1 MRLIFFLQFFSV
13 KSPFFTDP
21 PRQTT
26 PMHPAD
32 PRTLGATLTEGG
44 CNFAIWSNAADAVE
58 LCLFNEVNGKLVETR
73 FALSHRNGPIWH
85 GYLAGVRAGQ
95 RYGYRIYG
103 PWQPEYGTRFNAAK
117 LLIDP
122 YTHHLDGEVQYVPEI
137 YSHVTED
144 GSGAGDTNVR
154 DDRDSAGFVPYSVVT
169 DHPTREIHR
178 PLTSWTSTVIYEAH
192 VQGLTAKNT
201 RIPENERGTYKALG
215 HESTIAHLQHLGVT
229 ALELLPIHSY
239 VTEPAIW
246 HRGRKNHW
254 GYNAIAFS
262 APHAEYASTDDPVTE
277 LQWSVDRL
285 HEAGIEVYLDVVY
298 NHTAEGGVGGP
309 TLSFKGIDNK
319 AWYRQDNNG
328 HYVDVTGCGNT
339 LAASNPHAVR
349 HIIDSLRWWVEVVG
363 VDGFRFDLAT
373 ALYTSNSAFNSSL
386 MSAIEADSVLRNFKM
401 IAEPWDISRYS
412 LGDFPHPWREWND
425 RYRDSVRQFWL
436 GDLARGFGE
445 GVSDLASGISGSSDV
460 FYYRGPTSSINF
472 VTAHDGFSLADL
484 VMYSQ
489 KHNEPN
495 QEDNR
500 DGSNDN
506 RTWNLGVEG
515 PTTDPVI
522 NKLRHS
528 LKKSIMTTLMLSAGV
543 PMITMGDEIS
553 RTQNGSNNGYSMPR
567 EMFPGIPDSPE
578 TFMGG
583 WANKW
588 DLTEDEIDMREA
600 VAELARIRKT
610 YLADIAAEF
619 FTGRVDLGTQ
629 RKDIAWFSLGGREM
643 TDEHWGDGDKRSLT
657 VFIDAG
663 PDRGLL
669 LLLNSSTEETLFT
682 LPDSKWGTSY
692 RRIFDAASPVTLH
705 EPQIQ
710 LPEVKVTVA
719 PHCAQ
724 VWLVTR
730 H

>member
-1 MRLIFFLQFFSV
+1 
-13 KSPFFTDP
+13 
-21 PRQTT
+21 
-26 PMHPAD
+26 MHPAD
-32 PRTLGATLTEGG
+32 PRTLGATLTDGG

-103 PWQPEYGTRFNAAK
+103 AWQPEYGSRFNAAK

-122 YTHHLDGEVQYVPEI
+122 YTHRLDGNLTYAPEI
-137 YSHVTED
+137 YSHVSED
-144 GSGAGDTNVR
+144 AIGTGDSDVR
-154 DDRDSAGFVPYSVVT
+154 DNRDSAGFVPYSVVT
-169 DHPTREIHR
+169 DYQPREIHR
-178 PLTSWTSTVIYEAH
+178 QLTSWTSTVIYEAH
-192 VQGLTAKNT
+192 VQGLTAKNNQ
-201 RIPENERGTYKALG
+201 IPEKERGTYKALG

-229 ALELLPIHSY
+229 AVELLPIHSY
-239 VTEPAIW
+239 ATEPTIW
-246 HRGRKNHW
+246 ARGRKNYW

-262 APHAEYASTDDPVTE
+262 APHSEYAATDDPIRE
-277 LQWSVDRL
+277 LQESVDCL
-285 HEAGIEVYLDVVY
+285 HEAGIEIYLDVVY
-298 NHTAEGGVGGP
+298 NHTAEGGVSGP

-319 AWYRQDNNG
+319 SWYRQDANG
-328 HYVDVTGCGNT
+328 NYIDVTGCGNT
-339 LAASNPHAVR
+339 LAASSPHGVR
-349 HIIDSLRWWVEVVG
+349 HIIDSLRWWVEVIG

-373 ALYTSNSAFNSSL
+373 ALYTSHSAFNSSL
-386 MSAIEADSVLRNFKM
+386 MAAIESDSVLRNFKM
-401 IAEPWDISRYS
+401 IVEPWDISRYS
-412 LGDFPHPWREWND
+412 LGDFPHPLREWND

-436 GDLARGFGE
+436 GDLARGYGE
-445 GVSDLASGISGSSDV
+445 GVSDLASSISGSSDV

-472 VTAHDGFSLADL
+472 ISAHDGFTLADL
-484 VMYSQ
+484 VMYSA
-489 KHNEPN
+489 KRNEAN

-500 DGSNDN
+500 DGSHEN
-506 RTWNLGVEG
+506 RSWNLGHEG
-515 PTTDPVI
+515 PTDDPVI
-522 NKLRHS
+522 NARRHS

-553 RTQNGSNNGYSMPR
+553 RSQAGSNNSYSMPKD
-567 EMFPGIPDSPE
+567 MHIGIADSPE

-588 DLTEDEIDMREA
+588 ELNDEELDMREA
-600 VAELARIRKT
+600 VAELSRIRKI
-610 YLADIAAEF
+610 YLADVAAEF

-629 RKDIAWFSLGGREM
+629 RKDIAWFSLGGHEM
-643 TDEHWGDGDKRSLT
+643 TDDHWEDGDKRSLT

-669 LLLNSSTEETLFT
+669 LLLNSATEETLFT
-682 LPDSKWGTSY
+682 LPDSHWGSSF
-692 RRIFDAASPVTLH
+692 RRIFDAASPVTMH

-710 LPEVKVTVA
+710 LPEAKVLVA

-730 H
+730 S

>member
-1 MRLIFFLQFFSV
+1 
-13 KSPFFTDP
+13 
-21 PRQTT
+21 
-26 PMHPAD
+26 MHPAD

-95 RYGYRIYG
+95 RYGYRVYG
-103 PWQPEYGTRFNAAK
+103 AWQPEYGSRFNAAK

-122 YTHHLDGEVQYVPEI
+122 YTHRLDGNLTYAPEI
-137 YSHVTED
+137 YSHASED
-144 GSGAGDTNVR
+144 AIGTGDSDVR
-154 DDRDSAGFVPYSVVT
+154 DNRDSAGFVPYSVVT
-169 DHPTREIHR
+169 DYQPREIHR

-192 VQGLTAKNT
+192 VQGLTAKNKQ
-201 RIPENERGTYKALG
+201 IPEKERGTYKALG

-229 ALELLPIHSY
+229 AVELLPIHSY
-239 VTEPAIW
+239 ATEPTIW
-246 HRGRKNHW
+246 ARGRKNHW

-262 APHAEYASTDDPVTE
+262 APHSEYAATQDPVLE
-277 LQWSVDRL
+277 LQESVDRL
-285 HEAGIEVYLDVVY
+285 HEAGIEIYLDVVY
-298 NHTAEGGVGGP
+298 NHTAEGGVAGP

-319 AWYRQDNNG
+319 AWYRQDANG
-328 HYVDVTGCGNT
+328 NYIDVTGCGNT
-339 LAASNPHAVR
+339 LAASSPHGVR
-349 HIIDSLRWWVEVVG
+349 HIIDSLRWWVEVIG

-373 ALYTSNSAFNSSL
+373 ALYTSHSAFNSSL
-386 MSAIEADSVLRNFKM
+386 MAAIESDSVLRNFKM
-401 IAEPWDISRYS
+401 IVEPWDISRYS
-412 LGDFPHPWREWND
+412 LGDFPHPLREWND

-436 GDLARGFGE
+436 GDLARGYGE
-445 GVSDLASGISGSSDV
+445 GVSDLASSISGSSDV

-472 VTAHDGFSLADL
+472 ISAHDGFTLADL
-484 VMYSQ
+484 VMYSA
-489 KHNEPN
+489 KRNEAN

-500 DGSNDN
+500 DGSHEN
-506 RTWNLGVEG
+506 RSWNLGQEG
-515 PTTDPVI
+515 PTDDPVI
-522 NKLRHS
+522 NTRRHS

-553 RTQNGSNNGYSMPR
+553 RTQAGSNNSYSMPKD
-567 EMFPGIPDSPE
+567 MHIGIADSPE

-588 DLTEDEIDMREA
+588 ELNDEELDMREA
-600 VAELARIRKT
+600 VAELSRIRKT
-610 YLADIAAEF
+610 YLADVAAEF

-629 RKDIAWFSLGGREM
+629 RKDIAWFSLGGHEM
-643 TDEHWGDGDKRSLT
+643 TDDHWEDGDKRSLT

-669 LLLNSSTEETLFT
+669 LLLNSAKEETLFT
-682 LPDSKWGTSY
+682 LPDNHWGSSF
-692 RRIFDAASPVTLH
+692 RRIFDAASPVTMH

-710 LPEVKVTVA
+710 LPEAKVLVA

-730 H
+730 S